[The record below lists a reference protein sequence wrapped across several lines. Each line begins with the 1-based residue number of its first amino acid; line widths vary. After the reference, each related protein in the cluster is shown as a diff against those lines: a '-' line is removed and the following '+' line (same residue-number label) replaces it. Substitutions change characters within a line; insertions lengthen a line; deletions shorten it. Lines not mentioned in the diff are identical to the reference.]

1 MKNEFIMS
9 DISLDKF
16 LEILQ
21 PNDIIEIY
29 TDGSCKG
36 NPGAGGW
43 GAILL
48 FKNNRVILSGN
59 ELSTT
64 NNRMEL
70 TAAIQAINTLPD
82 YVRIVIYTDSS
93 YVKNGITVWLKSWKL
108 NNWKTADNKPV
119 KNIDLWKKLDD
130 VAQNKNISWNWVK
143 GHSDCENN
151 NNADFIAKSAISE
164 IENSFISKNEIQG

>member
-9 DISLDKF
+9 DISINNL

-21 PNDIIEIY
+21 QNDIIEVY

-36 NPGAGGW
+36 NPGPGGW

-48 FKNNRVILSGN
+48 FKNNRAILSGK
-59 ELSTT
+59 ELNTT

-70 TAAIQAINTLPD
+70 TATIQAISVLPN
-82 YVRIVIYTDSS
+82 YIRIVIYTDSS
-93 YVKNGITVWLKSWKL
+93 YVKNGVTMWLPNWKV
-108 NNWKTADNKPV
+108 NNWRTSDNKPV
-119 KNIDLWKKLDD
+119 KNVDLWTKLDE
-130 VAQNKNISWNWVK
+130 VSQGKNISWNWVK
-143 GHSDCENN
+143 GHSDCVNN

-164 IENSFISKNEIQG
+164 IETI